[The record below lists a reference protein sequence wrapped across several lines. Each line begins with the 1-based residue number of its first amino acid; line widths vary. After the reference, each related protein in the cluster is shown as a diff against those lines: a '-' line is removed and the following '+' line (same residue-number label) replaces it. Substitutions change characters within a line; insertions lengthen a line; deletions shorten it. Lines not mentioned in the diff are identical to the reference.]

1 MTQEDGECD
10 GWDCYHQF
18 EDGEQ
23 YIFIENNPETKDLIF
38 CTRECA
44 LTRMPIVFRYGAFGD
59 EKEDEE
65 E

>member
-1 MTQEDGECD
+1 MTREDGECD
-10 GWDCYHQF
+10 GRDCYHQF

-23 YIFIENNPETKDLIF
+23 YIYVDTEPTLIF

-44 LTRMPIVFRYGAFGD
+44 LTRMPITFWYGAFGD
-59 EKEDEE
+59 EKEEE